1 MLRFFFFFFFL
12 KTHPRINRF
21 FSSSFHRP
29 PLSPSLSLTH
39 SLTLARAHS
48 VYRSIPS
55 IESKRIFYR
64 PKSLIQLRPRP
75 SNRLLLTFF
84 LFKSLS
90 FSLSRSFSFSHHHSR
105 NLSPLLSFYMIQ
117 DKSSRG
123 SSNPDSGVYK
133 RVSLSLSRC
142 FERGK
147 LKSVDETAS
156 SRKTVRFL
164 PLAAPS
170 PLQLEPLPP
179 RPSPPPP
186 SPDDRRR
193 SSLRAWHTAL
203 G

>member
-1 MLRFFFFFFFL
+1 MLRFFFFFFFFS
-12 KTHPRINRF
+12 KRIQELIVF
-21 FSSSFHRP
+21 FSSSSFHRP

-90 FSLSRSFSFSHHHSR
+90 FSLSRSLSFSHHHSR
-105 NLSPLLSFYMIQ
+105 NLSPLPSFYMVQ

-123 SSNPDSGVYK
+123 SSNPNSGVYK
-133 RVSLSLSRC
+133 RVSLSLAVSN
-142 FERGK
+142 EE
-147 LKSVDETAS
+147 S
-156 SRKTVRFL
+156 
-164 PLAAPS
+164 
-170 PLQLEPLPP
+170 
-179 RPSPPPP
+179 
-186 SPDDRRR
+186 
-193 SSLRAWHTAL
+193 
-203 G
+203 